1 MGGYKQLVTIDLA
14 PKLVSTK
21 YKKILFRQSTSP
33 PELTSGAG
41 LDTRC
46 PLTGGVVLRMSHCNT
61 ISNLLNYHNEVPLHN
76 PSLTDSCYEA
86 L

>member
-1 MGGYKQLVTIDLA
+1 MGDNRPGFPNSYKPFIKTLT
-14 PKLVSTK
+14 
-21 YKKILFRQSTSP
+21 LFRQSTSP

-46 PLTGGVVLRMSHCNT
+46 PLTGGVVHRMSHCNT

-76 PSLTDSCYEA
+76 PSLTDSCNEA

>member
-1 MGGYKQLVTIDLA
+1 MGRYKQLVTIDLA
-14 PKLVSTK
+14 SKLVPTK
-21 YKKILFRQSTSP
+21 YKNILFRLSTSP

-46 PLTGGVVLRMSHCNT
+46 PLTGGGVLRMRHCNT
-61 ISNLLNYHNEVPLHN
+61 ISNLLNYHDEVPLHN
-76 PSLTDSCYEA
+76 PSLTDSCNEA